1 MSEFDGERI
10 AKVIARA
17 GICSRRDAERLI
29 GEGRVKMNGKV
40 LTSDED
46 FIGELLEQEGV
57 AVVHG
62 SAFGKGPNFR
72 VSYAASTTLLE
83 DACRRVQRFTAS
95 LT

>member
-1 MSEFDGERI
+1 MLNQARYIKCPMPEGAFYVYPDCSE
-10 AKVIARA
+10 A
-17 GICSRRDAERLI
+17 I
-29 GEGRVKMNGKV
+29 GKKTQAGKV
-40 LTSDED
+40 LKSDED

-72 VSYAASTTLLE
+72 VSYAASTQLLE